1 MLGKL
6 LKYELKAMGRII
18 LPLYLVLI
26 LAAGLFAVNIK
37 LNDKTQTL
45 SGFMNI
51 LSIITTILFVACIFV
66 VVIVMIFLVVQRFYK
81 NLLGQE
87 GYLMFTLPVSVHEL
101 IWSKLIV
108 SLVWFLA
115 TALLIFLVMSLM
127 ALNLSHTNLE
137 MILEQLPSWAEI
149 NRWLDETGIR
159 GQLVTLLIQIVLGTL
174 IGIFAACL
182 HFYAAM
188 SLGHM
193 FSKDKVL
200 LSIVFFVGISF
211 AFNMMEMGYGVI
223 GFGLFDSEMM
233 QLEES
238 TDTLRFVS
246 TVIWHGIILSAVQS
260 AVLYLATWLGL
271 KKGLNLE

>member
-87 GYLMFTLPVSVHEL
+87 GYLMFTLPAS
-101 IWSKLIV
+101 
-108 SLVWFLA
+108 
-115 TALLIFLVMSLM
+115 T
-127 ALNLSHTNLE
+127 LE
-137 MILEQLPSWAEI
+137 
-149 NRWLDETGIR
+149 
-159 GQLVTLLIQIVLGTL
+159 
-174 IGIFAACL
+174 
-182 HFYAAM
+182 H
-188 SLGHM
+188 
-193 FSKDKVL
+193 
-200 LSIVFFVGISF
+200 
-211 AFNMMEMGYGVI
+211 
-223 GFGLFDSEMM
+223 
-233 QLEES
+233 
-238 TDTLRFVS
+238 
-246 TVIWHGIILSAVQS
+246 ILSKMLSSMIWIV
-260 AVLYLATWLGL
+260 V
-271 KKGLNLE
+271 